1 MTPEEQQA
9 LVQFFGTV
17 HAQAKSADQMIVHGA
32 KDLRPVS
39 TEIQNQLQQFLVSQ
53 RPPQYQQPV
62 QSEPVAFMPPPP
74 QYVPQ
79 VQHAPEPQP
88 AEQQLDFFTYNAN
101 NDNQA
106 MDKIV
111 KRVTEA
117 ANYLHDIK
125 VSLKTIVEILEKN
138 SIQSDTDHNV
148 KASSKNRVK
157 E

>member
-1 MTPEEQQA
+1 
-9 LVQFFGTV
+9 
-17 HAQAKSADQMIVHGA
+17 
-32 KDLRPVS
+32 
-39 TEIQNQLQQFLVSQ
+39 
-53 RPPQYQQPV
+53 
-62 QSEPVAFMPPPP
+62 
-74 QYVPQ
+74 
-79 VQHAPEPQP
+79 
-88 AEQQLDFFTYNAN
+88 
-101 NDNQA
+101 